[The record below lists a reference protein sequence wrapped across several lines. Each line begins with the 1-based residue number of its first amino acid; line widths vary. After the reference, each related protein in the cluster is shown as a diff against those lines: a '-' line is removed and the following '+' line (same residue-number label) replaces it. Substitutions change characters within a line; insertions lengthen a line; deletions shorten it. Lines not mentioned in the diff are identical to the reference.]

1 MFGKRLA
8 GKLAAALLAG
18 IMVIGCGATV
28 LADEKIVDV
37 EERDLYF
44 RQYVPTQTVE
54 FIPECTGEYIFQSV
68 APMPTTSRFVDPL
81 IEVKQNGNSWVDFNS
96 ADGLNFK
103 IRVHLEGGVPCRIFV
118 QCDGYY
124 NTAIV
129 TLFISRVENE
139 PAAEET
145 DGGRE
150 VRELTEDQIIAAKN
164 FLKEIA
170 LVRYA
175 DDGITEEDIDE
186 VLNEL
191 TVEEII
197 EYCEELGYTF

>member
-1 MFGKRLA
+1 M
-8 GKLAAALLAG
+8 
-18 IMVIGCGATV
+18 
-28 LADEKIVDV
+28 
-37 EERDLYF
+37 
-44 RQYVPTQTVE
+44 
-54 FIPECTGEYIFQSV
+54 
-68 APMPTTSRFVDPL
+68 
-81 IEVKQNGNSWVDFNS
+81 
-96 ADGLNFK
+96 
-103 IRVHLEGGVPCRIFV
+103 
-118 QCDGYY
+118 
-124 NTAIV
+124 
-129 TLFISRVENE
+129 FISRVENE